1 MKLIARGGPMFK
13 HILIPTDGSPLAA
26 KGVRAGVKLARA
38 LGSRVTGLYVAF
50 PYVPAVYSEA
60 SLYYVPG
67 VSVKEVKKAF
77 EKQAARA
84 LGVIQKAAR
93 DAGVRAKVKRV
104 TAGQPWEAILRTAR
118 SARCDAVVMASH
130 GRGGLGGL
138 ILGSE
143 TTHVLAKSKVPVL
156 VIR

>member
-1 MKLIARGGPMFK
+1 MFK

-26 KGVRAGVKLARA
+26 RGVKAGVKLARA
-38 LGSRVTGLYVAF
+38 LGAKVTGLYVVF
-50 PYVPAVYSEA
+50 PYVPPAYSEA
-60 SLYYVPG
+60 TLYHVPG
-67 VSVKEVKKAF
+67 VSVQEVKKTF

-93 DAGVRAKVKRV
+93 AAGVSAKVRHV

-118 SARCDAVVMASH
+118 AAKCDAVVMASH
-130 GRGGLGGL
+130 GRGGLSGL

-156 VIR
+156 VVR